1 MALTST
7 MHNTYNTSVIDYNS
21 LTNTVYDGTYWT
33 NTPTPIYST
42 IPSPNTYTI
51 NTTSTPINPPSLKID
66 GEIVF
71 KGENLSDV
79 IAEIRDALL
88 LLKRD
93 RMREDKYAELKEAA
107 ENYLAIL
114 NRLKA
119 IEAITGEDALE

>member
-1 MALTST
+1 MALTSRIQDYT
-7 MHNTYNTSVIDYNS
+7 NASVIDYNS
-21 LTNTVYDGTYWT
+21 LTNTIYDSTYWT
-33 NTPTPIYST
+33 NTTSPIYT
-42 IPSPNTYTI
+42 TVASPTTYTI
-51 NTTSTPINPPSLKID
+51 NTTNISPPSLKID

-93 RMREDKYAELKEAA
+93 RMREEKYAELKEAA
-107 ENYLAIL
+107 ENYLSVL

-119 IEAITGEDALE
+119 IEVVTGEDAIE